1 MLACSPPGTSY
12 LIPMFMFEFNT
23 NEHINLLRYI
33 RYHKQWFW
41 SMHKRCLTDK
51 MLFMSYCKEVI
62 MYPGLKYAAK
72 LRFEYLL
79 GILPAP
85 GLMIYDVVIAKESE
99 YIKWDFNYFTISFFY
114 DVYGFCLYLKSIKNL
129 LKNEENKTMS

>member
-1 MLACSPPGTSY
+1 
-12 LIPMFMFEFNT
+12 
-23 NEHINLLRYI
+23 
-33 RYHKQWFW
+33 
-41 SMHKRCLTDK
+41 MHKRCLTDK

-99 YIKWDFNYFTISFFY
+99 YIK
-114 DVYGFCLYLKSIKNL
+114 
-129 LKNEENKTMS
+129 